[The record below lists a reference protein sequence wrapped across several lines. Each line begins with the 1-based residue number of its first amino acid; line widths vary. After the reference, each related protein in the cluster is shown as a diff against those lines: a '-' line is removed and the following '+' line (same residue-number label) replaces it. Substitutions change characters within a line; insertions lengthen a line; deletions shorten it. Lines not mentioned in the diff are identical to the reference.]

1 MFRSIFRPYGLVWTV
16 LNTITD
22 VVGLTLCW
30 LLCCLP
36 IVTVF
41 PATAALYDAVV
52 HGIRYREEGPYKRF
66 FRTFRAEWKSGILST
81 LLWGAVL
88 GFFGYLLA
96 VLLTMARQD
105 SGFSLYAGIYLAGML
120 LPIGAACWSAAIISP
135 VHFFFPGSDGTAVR
149 FLLPIFPFP
158 GDCRLHGGPG
168 GLHLELS
175 HLDLLPPR
183 PVRCCCGPCLLRA
196 CLRKI
201 RRCHHPCDPGR
212 GLSRI
217 HNVHA
222 ENLAWTFFTKKTV
235 CKPANNHLPFSIP
248 SCIIFLL
255 TLTQKAHLLLP
266 GCFPATR
273 NSSAITQRYGLYE
286 RSICAVI
293 QNLNQV
299 NFQDSAQS
307 FPSVPRPIRHPQ
319 KCRPDQASPA

>member
-105 SGFSLYAGIYLAGML
+105 SGFSLYAGIYLAGMF
-120 LPIGAACWSAAIISP
+120 LPIGAACWSAAIIS
-135 VHFFFPGSDGTAVR
+135 R
-149 FLLPIFPFP
+149 F
-158 GDCRLHGGPG
+158 
-168 GLHLELS
+168 
-175 HLDLLPPR
+175 
-183 PVRCCCGPCLLRA
+183 
-196 CLRKI
+196 
-201 RRCHHPCDPGR
+201 
-212 GLSRI
+212 
-217 HNVHA
+217 
-222 ENLAWTFFTKKTV
+222 TF
-235 CKPANNHLPFSIP
+235 S
-248 SCIIFLL
+248 
-255 TLTQKAHLLLP
+255 
-266 GCFPATR
+266 
-273 NSSAITQRYGLYE
+273 
-286 RSICAVI
+286 
-293 QNLNQV
+293 
-299 NFQDSAQS
+299 
-307 FPSVPRPIRHPQ
+307 
-319 KCRPDQASPA
+319 